1 MATEAT
7 STQKTSARAFASAR
21 LSCAFYPGFV
31 RKKKNWAWSRILC
44 LLLSVACST
53 EVGAWCTPYG
63 LHARLHE
70 FPIAEVWMWAPSE
83 SWSSCFR
90 AALRH
95 LLPHVRQ
102 RCARCA
108 LRKAGLG
115 GRGCATG
122 QTVRK
127 AAPAVLMIS
136 STASVMSTVR
146 WVGGN
151 IHGTCT

>member
-21 LSCAFYPGFV
+21 LSCAFYPWLCEKEKELGLVENFV
-31 RKKKNWAWSRILC
+31 PTFERC
-44 LLLSVACST
+44 LFYRGGCMV
-53 EVGAWCTPYG
+53 

-70 FPIAEVWMWAPSE
+70 FPKAEVWMWAPSE

-102 RCARCA
+102 RCARCT

-127 AAPAVLMIS
+127 ADPAVLMIS

-146 WVGGN
+146 WVVGN
-151 IHGTCT
+151 MHGTCS